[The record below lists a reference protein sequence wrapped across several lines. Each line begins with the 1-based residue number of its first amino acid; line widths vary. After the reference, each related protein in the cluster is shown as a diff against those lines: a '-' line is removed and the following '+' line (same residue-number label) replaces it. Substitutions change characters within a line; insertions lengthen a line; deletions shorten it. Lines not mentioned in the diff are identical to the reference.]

1 SVRGAVDDPERGRAG
16 HVHTLRRGIHGDASA
31 ANRKRRFDRH
41 RRQIEDLNGA
51 TAVRY
56 IEATMNG
63 VDGEVT
69 RAARR
74 VVRGGLTRLRIDD
87 DKTIATA
94 SGSANVDPPV
104 AGVD

>member
-1 SVRGAVDDPERGRAG
+1 
-16 HVHTLRRGIHGDASA
+16 
-31 ANRKRRFDRH
+31 
-41 RRQIEDLNGA
+41 
-51 TAVRY
+51 
-56 IEATMNG
+56 MNG

-104 AGVD
+104 AGVDRHRHRFVADHVCPVDPVGVGYLTQCKREREGQADGGCKLSHVESDYRRRSAASQ